1 MSLDAT
7 HSTAPNEIFH
17 LSFNASSNAP
27 TIVLLHG
34 LCSSH
39 LEFAHVVPQ
48 LEQTYHVLAV
58 DLPGHSRSPP
68 LPSGQPFTLSS
79 TSSCIASLIR
89 KHAHNGQAHVVGLS
103 LGGFIALKLL
113 EEYPDLIKSLWI
125 TGAAPFTGLYKWVA
139 KRPTM
144 VYYINRTLLWLPPWL
159 YNSISSWQGLR
170 RHDELRQEMISNGT
184 FSLIRDAYCSI
195 LEFSKDNL
203 TKIGTTGKRVLAV
216 AGGRH
221 DDVEST
227 RQMVKLLKQNGSPQ
241 SKAVVVKRAVHGW
254 DLQFPELFAQGIKAW
269 IEEDALPHDYDN
281 LN

>member
-1 MSLDAT
+1 MSTDTTLT
-7 HSTAPNEIFH
+7 TASDELFH
-17 LSFNASSNAP
+17 LSLNASSNAP

-58 DLPGHSRSPP
+58 DLPGHSRSLP
-68 LPSGQPFTLSS
+68 LPSDRPFTLSS
-79 TSSCIASLIR
+79 ASSRIASLIR

-113 EEYPDLIKSLWI
+113 EEHPDLIKSLWV
-125 TGAAPFTGLYKWVA
+125 TGATPFTGLYKWAA
-139 KRPTM
+139 KRPTI
-144 VYYINRTLLWLPPWL
+144 VYYINRTLSGLPSWL
-159 YNSISSWQGLR
+159 STSMSSWQGLR

-184 FSLIRDAYCSI
+184 FQLIRDAYCSI
-195 LEFSKDNL
+195 LEFSNDDL
-203 TKIGTTGKRVLAV
+203 SKIGATGKRVLAV

-221 DDVEST
+221 DDVEGT
-227 RQMVKLLKQNGSPQ
+227 RQMGRLLTQNGSPQ

-269 IEEDALPHDYDN
+269 IEEDELPHDYES
-281 LN
+281 LH